1 MNLEE
6 RMALPSH
13 LHGARHYAALH
24 PLPIEDLLRLA
35 EGKPVKESW
44 RVRLRRAW
52 CALVG
57 HDLVIDRWHPADSF
71 TWFSEKNYEIHL
83 GCRRCPHVQVLDP
96 KEAPEVP

>member
-13 LHGARHYAALH
+13 LQFAKHYAALH
-24 PLPIEDLLRLA
+24 PPPVEDLMRLA

-44 RVRLRRAW
+44 RVRLRRFW
-52 CALVG
+52 CSIVG
-57 HDLVIDRWHPADSF
+57 HDLVIDRWHRAGDMHWF
-71 TWFSEKNYEIHL
+71 TGNRYEIHM

-96 KEAPEVP
+96 RETPEVP